1 MPHYFPSWL
10 KPEVFAGV
18 NFPPALSF
26 LGVIHWYGVMYIVGL
41 LIFLGLAHYQI
52 HYYKDK
58 LKTLNAERLDN
69 MFFVGVIGLILGG
82 RIFYCLVYD
91 WPYFSKHLNEIL
103 IPFNSAGQF
112 TGFAGMAY
120 HGAVIGIFLSLA
132 IYASIKKIDWR
143 EAIDVIFPSTAL
155 GYAFGRLGNFINA
168 ELYGRITASRIGMI
182 FPNAE
187 KLPLNLPDVQQVL
200 EKLHWQVNEATG
212 IVTTASGDMINGL
225 VGKMMLNNSVVTAI
239 NLPRHPSQ
247 IYEIFLE
254 GILLFLVMWFITRKY
269 KPLQGYQG
277 TFYICGY
284 ATARF
289 IVEFFR
295 QPDYQFADFAS
306 GKYIGTVAG
315 IFSMGQVLSILM
327 FAAGI
332 LLGVFIKYFYKPK
345 ELSLINGEKQKNKKK

>member
-1 MPHYFPSWL
+1 MPTYFPSWL

-18 NFPPALSF
+18 HFPPALSF
-26 LGVIHWYGVMYIVGL
+26 LGVIRWYGVMYIVGL
-41 LIFLGLAHYQI
+41 LIFLCLAHYQI
-52 HYYKDK
+52 RYYKGK
-58 LKTLNAERLDN
+58 LKTLNDERLDN

-82 RIFYCLVYD
+82 RTFYCFVYD

-103 IPFNSAGQF
+103 IPINSSGQF

-120 HGAVIGIFLSLA
+120 HGAVIGIFVFLA
-132 IYASIKKIDWR
+132 IYATIKKIDWR

-187 KLPLNLPDVQQVL
+187 KLPLNIPDVQHVL
-200 EKLHWQVNEATG
+200 EKLQWQVNEATRT
-212 IVTTASGDMINGL
+212 VTTATGDVIHGL
-225 VGKMMLNNSVVTAI
+225 VDKTILHDSVVTVI

-247 IYEIFLE
+247 IYELILE

-284 ATARF
+284 AIARF

-295 QPDYQFADFAS
+295 QPDYQFADFTAN
-306 GKYIGTVAG
+306 KYIGTVAG
-315 IFSMGQVLSILM
+315 IFSMGQLLSMLM
-327 FAAGI
+327 FVAGI
-332 LLGVFIKYFYKPK
+332 LLAVFIKYFYKPK
-345 ELSLINGEKQKNKKK
+345 KLSFIANEKQKK